1 AGYSANAEIVFDR
14 AEEVLL
20 IPESC
25 LEFSKDT
32 TFVYTLV
39 TEDPQEFE
47 KKQVEIGLSDGINV
61 EVKSGLKL
69 NEKIRGAEKIEEKMT
84 VSAEREVN

>member
-1 AGYSANAEIVFDR
+1 
-14 AEEVLL
+14 
-20 IPESC
+20 
-25 LEFSKDT
+25 
-32 TFVYTLV
+32 LV

-69 NEKIRGAEKIEEKMT
+69 NEKIRGGRKD
-84 VSAEREVN
+84 